1 MYASRLMNNYGPL
14 AGVKVVELA
23 EWVAAP
29 AGVRCLAEMGAEV
42 IKVENP
48 KGDPQRPQCAGF
60 GGRRTEICDPTY
72 ENVNANK
79 DWLSLNLKTK
89 EGMGIFLD
97 LLADAD
103 IFVNN
108 LRDKAL
114 IKMGLDYDTLHD
126 KFPSLIWAQMR
137 GYGEFGEMKNEPG
150 YDAVCWGARGG
161 VNALFR
167 QKGESPAI
175 APQAFGD
182 FNAAA
187 IFAGGIIA
195 ALFNRTRTGQGE
207 KVTTNLY
214 HVAIWAH
221 GHGIQSHQFGAE
233 YPSDRAKA
241 NNPFNNTYQAKD
253 GTWFLICL
261 PDYDRYYEPM
271 MRMLGLEDLL
281 GKDELSTLAA
291 IRDNSKQAYMI
302 EKISEGYQ
310 RKNYDEWDRIML
322 KEEVPHQ
329 KLFDYNDILADEEA
343 YDNDALRRYESLDF
357 GPRVFNTTPVRFG
370 SFGDPPIILSKPT
383 GYHTM
388 RYLKD
393 KGYSDN
399 QIQALESE
407 GAIKCWRG
415 ENLDHVPI
423 LVSKRQRIGE
433 AGCNW

>member
-1 MYASRLMNNYGPL
+1 MYASEIMNGFGPL
-14 AGVKVVELA
+14 SGVKVIELA

-29 AGVRCLAEMGAEV
+29 AGVRCLGEMGAEV

-60 GGRRTEICDPTY
+60 GGRRTEVCDPTY

-79 DWLSLNLKTK
+79 DWLSLNLKTE
-89 EGMGIFLD
+89 EGMKIFLD
-97 LLADAD
+97 LLSDAD

-114 IKMGLDYDTLHD
+114 KKMGLDYETLHAR
-126 KFPSLIWAQMR
+126 FPKLIWAQMR
-137 GYGEFGEMKNEPG
+137 GYGEFGEMRNEPG

-167 QKGESPAI
+167 QRGESPAI

-195 ALFNRTRTGQGE
+195 ALFNRTRTGIGE

-233 YPSDRAKA
+233 YPCDRVKA
-241 NNPFNNTYQAKD
+241 NNPFNNTYQAQD

-261 PDYDRYYEPM
+261 PDYDRYFSSM
-271 MRMLGLEDLL
+271 MTMLGL
-281 GKDELSTLAA
+281 DELIGDENLSTLAA
-291 IRDNSKQAYMI
+291 IRDNRKQAYMI
-302 EKISEGYQ
+302 EKISEGYAS
-310 RKNYDEWDRIML
+310 KSYDEWDRIML
-322 KEEVPHQ
+322 EEEVPHQ
-329 KLFDYNDILADEEA
+329 KLFDYDDILNDEEV
-343 YDNDALRRYESLDF
+343 YDNDALRRYKSIDF
-357 GPRVFNTTPVRFG
+357 GMRSFNTTPIRFG
-370 SFGDPPIILSKPT
+370 NYGDPPIILSKPT
-383 GYHTM
+383 GYHTE
-388 RYLKD
+388 RFLKS
-393 KGYSDN
+393 KGYSDEE
-399 QIQALESE
+399 IVALEDA
-407 GAIKCWRG
+407 GAITVLAR
-415 ENLDHVPI
+415 
-423 LVSKRQRIGE
+423 
-433 AGCNW
+433 